1 MKGIV
6 LSADGGVSLLKH
18 PSAAMG
24 KLISSVDRNKGAQ
37 GNGERA
43 LQRPVMEFI
52 IQRHDLDSL
61 QLAMKQ
67 ALRKAA
73 CRVFAMQVGS
83 LSACWGWWSSSSSDT
98 AWTAQILYHF
108 KQVCSFQR

>member
-1 MKGIV
+1 MT
-6 LSADGGVSLLKH
+6 SADGGVSLLKH

-24 KLISSVDRNKGAQ
+24 KLISSVDRSKGAQ

-52 IQRHDLDSL
+52 VQRHDLDGL

-73 CRVFAMQVGS
+73 CRVFAMQVGTGDS
-83 LSACWGWWSSSSSDT
+83 HYLWALRLGPSQFYVIGRS
-98 AWTAQILYHF
+98 
-108 KQVCSFQR
+108 

>member
-1 MKGIV
+1 M
-6 LSADGGVSLLKH
+6 SLLKH

-24 KLISSVDRNKGAQ
+24 KLISSVDRSRGVQ

-52 IQRHDLDSL
+52 IQRHDLDGL

-73 CRVFAMQVGS
+73 CRVFAMQVGAE
-83 LSACWGWWSSSSSDT
+83 LAMRFEGGG
-98 AWTAQILYHF
+98 
-108 KQVCSFQR
+108 SFFFCVPP

>member
-1 MKGIV
+1 MN
-6 LSADGGVSLLKH
+6 SADGGVSLLKH

-24 KLISSVDRNKGAQ
+24 KLISSVDRSKGVQ

-52 IQRHDLDSL
+52 VQRHDLDGL

-83 LSACWGWWSSSSSDT
+83 VRQMAVDCVLKETPGQEAIQALSLGMD
-98 AWTAQILYHF
+98 
-108 KQVCSFQR
+108 